1 LTRQLLAFSRRQ
13 VLRPEVTDVNRIVDE
28 ARVMLDRLIGGNV
41 AISYELDAGLR
52 AIVVDREQV
61 VQVILN
67 LALNARDAMPE
78 GGRLSIETAPAS
90 PSPPSGARAGIRLT
104 VVDTGCGIVPEVRAR
119 LFEPFFT
126 TKEVGKGTGLGLATV
141 LGIVTDAGGRVEV
154 ESEPLRGSS
163 FHVFLP
169 GANEPPS
176 APLLRAEMSD
186 ADRHGTE
193 TVLLVEDDSSVRS
206 LLRDVLT
213 DAGYSILAS
222 GSTREA
228 AAVAA
233 RHAGN
238 IHLLLCDVVL
248 PGGSGPDLHRTLR
261 LTRPSLPVLYLSGY
275 TDDELQ
281 RAGLPENAP
290 LVRKPLSGDE
300 LLLAVRASLAPPV

>member
-1 LTRQLLAFSRRQ
+1 
-13 VLRPEVTDVNRIVDE
+13 
-28 ARVMLDRLIGGNV
+28 
-41 AISYELDAGLR
+41 
-52 AIVVDREQV
+52 
-61 VQVILN
+61 
-67 LALNARDAMPE
+67 
-78 GGRLSIETAPAS
+78 LSIETAPAS
-90 PSPPSGARAGIRLT
+90 PSAPSGARAGVRLT

-141 LGIVTDAGGRVEV
+141 LGIVTDAGGRVDV

-169 GANEPPS
+169 GADEPPS

-193 TVLLVEDDSSVRS
+193 TVLLVEDDSSVCS

-213 DAGYSILAS
+213 DAGYSVLAS
-222 GSTREA
+222 GSPREG

-233 RHAGN
+233 RHQGD

-261 LTRPSLPVLYLSGY
+261 LVRPSLPVLYLSGY

-300 LLLAVRASLAPPV
+300 LLLAVRASLAGPD